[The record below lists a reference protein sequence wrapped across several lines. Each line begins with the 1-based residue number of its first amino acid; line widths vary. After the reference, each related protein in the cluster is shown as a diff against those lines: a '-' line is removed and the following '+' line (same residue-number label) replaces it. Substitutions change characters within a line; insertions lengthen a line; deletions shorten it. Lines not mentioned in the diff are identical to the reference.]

1 MILEKIIVGPIET
14 NCYILGS
21 AKTHQALV
29 IDPGSEVE
37 EIKKCLKEH
46 QLKIK
51 AVVNTHG
58 HIDHIGAD
66 AYLDSP
72 VYIHRLDAE
81 FLTNPDLNLCRM
93 FGFVLPS
100 IKLDVLL
107 EDGQKIEA
115 GEVCLE
121 VIHTPGHTPGGIC
134 LKADKF
140 VLTGDTLFA
149 QGVGRTDIPGASEKA
164 LFNSIRTRLFT
175 LADNLIIY
183 PGHGPSSTIGQARK
197 DNAFL

>member
-1 MILEKIIVGPIET
+1 MILERIIVGPMQA

-29 IDPGSEVE
+29 IDPGAEVE
-37 EIKKCLKEH
+37 EIKRCLKEH

-51 AVVNTHG
+51 ALVNTHG

-81 FLTNPDLNLCRM
+81 FLTNPDLNLCRK
-93 FGFVLPS
+93 FGFILPS
-100 IKLDVLL
+100 IKPDVLL

-115 GEVCLE
+115 GEIHLE

-134 LKADKF
+134 LRSDNICF
-140 VLTGDTLFA
+140 TGDTLFA
-149 QGVGRTDIPGASEKA
+149 EGIGRTDIPSGNEKD
-164 LFNSIRTRLFT
+164 LLNSIRKRLLT
-175 LADNLIIY
+175 LPDEVTIY
-183 PGHGPSSTIGQARK
+183 PGHGPSSTIGRERK
-197 DNAFL
+197 NNPFL